1 MYLSYKSKYRNP
13 QFNTIER
20 SKYRYF
26 CSQSPSFLK
35 TYIINMIDTE
45 NATRT
50 GAFVRYLNQI
60 AMPVTAN
67 PRQQFLNCINQ
78 WSHNDLCVFLVK
90 EKIEINL
97 HKMPNHNT
105 PHTNSILTHM
115 FHTSKQN
122 ELNVINARNAFF
134 QTKDFDIQS
143 LSETPLIDG
152 NQNTELPTH
161 PCEENSRIFIVNL
174 PQDQDGNAQITD
186 DDMPKVAQGTD
197 DLPKVAQGTDDLP
210 KVAQGSDDLPKVAQG
225 NDDLPKVAQ
234 GSDDLPKVAQGSD
247 DLPKVAQGSDDLPK
261 VAQGSDDLPKVAQ
274 GSDDLPKVAQGSDD
288 MPKVAQGS
296 DDLPKV
302 AQGSDAL
309 QKVAQG
315 SDDMPKVVQGSDD
328 NSNLTKGVVSDDDD
342 NHLIEEA
349 TSKESTT
356 TLTTH
361 IENLG
366 LSMCV
371 VDDAQ
376 LWNVPEMNVDSH
388 ITADRP
394 SQAPSNCALM

>member
-197 DLPKVAQGTDDLP
+197 DLPKVAQG
-210 KVAQGSDDLPKVAQG
+210 SDDLPKVAQG
-225 NDDLPKVAQ
+225 N
-234 GSDDLPKVAQGSD
+234 
-247 DLPKVAQGSDDLPK
+247 
-261 VAQGSDDLPKVAQ
+261 
-274 GSDDLPKVAQGSDD
+274 DDLPKVAQGSDD